1 MKNQALS
8 KFKPQKRYALAVFM
22 ALLMCFA
29 LTGCDR
35 EAPVISNLDS
45 VIELDCGTDFNLK
58 DYLSE
63 NAVITDETDDGTVNY
78 SLSDLEYTI
87 TCDETVYNVE
97 TGAFNTEKYGN
108 YDAELT
114 VSDKSKNKTT
124 FAFTVKLDPLHINS
138 SLEETVEMDCG
149 TLFNVNDY
157 FDENLKIVNADESTV
172 YNLDDF
178 DYTIDCPETVY
189 NAASGKLDTGKF
201 GEFEATLTLN
211 SESLESN
218 TASFSIK
225 LNPLAIEKG
234 SYTYESGISS
244 SGYDFL
250 GFCAYKNT
258 SVEDLKVT
266 SVEFQYFDKDGV
278 MISSNDMPDYSRE
291 YVASGDNGFALDT
304 YSSSKASVRSP
315 DEIAA
320 VEVIISYE
328 KPSSS
333 DDTSL
338 DVESMEIT
346 NDYDYNVS
354 GFAGTTVVTNPYDKD
369 IEYFKLLVGMYDADG
384 NLIGVM
390 NSMSANGINASSK
403 ARVTAAWLPG
413 SREIPDKVASL
424 KASARVTM
432 FAGE

>member
-1 MKNQALS
+1 MKNETSL
-8 KFKPQKRYALAVFM
+8 KFKTQRRFALIVLM

-63 NAVITDETDDGTVNY
+63 NAVITDETDDGTNNC

-87 TCDETVYNVE
+87 TCDETVYNAE
-97 TGAFNTEKYGN
+97 TGEFDTEKYGN

-124 FAFTVKLDPLHINS
+124 FAFTVKLDPLHLNS

-149 TLFNVNDY
+149 TIFNVNDY
-157 FDENLKIVNADESTV
+157 FGENLKIVNADESAE
-172 YNLDDF
+172 YSLEDF

-201 GEFEATLTLN
+201 GEYEATLTIN
-211 SESLESN
+211 SESFENN
-218 TASFSIK
+218 TASFAIK

-234 SYTYESGISS
+234 AYTYESGISS

-250 GFCAYKNT
+250 GFCEYKNT
-258 SVEDLKVT
+258 SEEDLKVT

-291 YVASGDNGFALDT
+291 YVASGDSGYALDT
-304 YSSSKASVRSP
+304 YSSYKSSVSNW
-315 DEIAA
+315 DEIAT

-328 KPSSS
+328 KPNSS

-338 DVESMEIT
+338 EVEGMEIT

-369 IEYFKLLVGMYDADG
+369 VEYFKLLAGMYDADG
-384 NLIGVM
+384 KLIGVM
-390 NSMSANGINASSK
+390 YSMDSSGINAASK
-403 ARVTAAWLPG
+403 ARVTAAWLPD
-413 SREIPDKVASL
+413 SREIPDQVASL
-424 KASARVTM
+424 KASARVTG